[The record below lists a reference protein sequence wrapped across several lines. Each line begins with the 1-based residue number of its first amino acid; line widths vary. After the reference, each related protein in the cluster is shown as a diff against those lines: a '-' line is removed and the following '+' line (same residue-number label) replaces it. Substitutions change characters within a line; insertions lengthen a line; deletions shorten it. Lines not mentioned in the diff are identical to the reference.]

1 MGNGGDLVACY
12 NLTFRALPWQ
22 VEGPKGGAGPLVR
35 FIQAASLES
44 LLAPKSIANLPQ
56 RVAEATRQAPDG
68 HSDVACAAN
77 HANKVMRIFGLR
89 QLRVCAL
96 KQR

>member
-1 MGNGGDLVACY
+1 VA
-12 NLTFRALPWQ
+12 
-22 VEGPKGGAGPLVR
+22 R
-35 FIQAASLES
+35 FIQAASLMS
-44 LLAPKSIANLPQ
+44 LLALKSIANLPQ

-77 HANKVMRIFGLR
+77 HANKRQPIFGLR
-89 QLRVCAL
+89 QLHVCAL